1 MLETNYEQNGYVY
14 YDRLRNETRP
24 FWKNV
29 GIKAE
34 QRLGNYLSNST
45 INKTD
50 LSSTLVSIASNERQN
65 EIRFLSTIFG
75 YQSGFDESNITLD
88 SYEEFIN
95 YINLQ
100 IGMKD
105 AYERFLIDTKKKTG
119 GKRRNPNVA
128 TSFPTYLVQA
138 LNKMLRNSTDK
149 VVRALEDPKEFDE
162 FIDDLVDEMAEAM
175 SNAQVDKVERERLG
189 ESKPWKDLYEVL
201 KKDKYSHAAWKDL
214 LIKRVHIE
222 TILREMVERNGSA
235 IDRKS
240 IRQAVDNTVSS
251 TRAITGG
258 YLQEIIQALMN
269 KANTNPNIK
278 IGGGTIKSNIPT
290 TDNITLYSTNI
301 EIQEAE
307 LTRLFEELNPEISET
322 TKEGNRKI
330 IEDFYE
336 QHLKNLKDTFVVYE
350 SVKNVTLGDWFEN
363 AGGFNNGNPKE
374 LYKVS
379 DDLESIGFSDIAQK
393 AENLYQVLI
402 NAMDGALMMESKDR
416 AMSELRL
423 AICHGLANVFFDDW
437 AEIGKVGT
445 NAIHIFDLN
454 SIKVPL
460 SYLLF
465 ALSEAL
471 DIMEN
476 DEVNDSRYI
485 KIEFNIPK
493 QILYPEPVPIIT
505 YDGTTIVDHW
515 NRQAEVAKK
524 QSTYKVNFLSN
535 FVDTISNLLVKVSA
549 NR

>member
-45 INKTD
+45 ISKTD
-50 LSSTLVSIASNERQN
+50 LSSTLASIASNERQN

-75 YQSGFDESNITLD
+75 YQSGFDESNVTLD

-222 TILREMVERNGSA
+222 TILREMVEKNGSA
-235 IDRKS
+235 IDRKG

-379 DDLESIGFSDIAQK
+379 DDLESIGFSDVAQK

-402 NAMDGALMMESKDR
+402 NAMDGALMTESKDR

-423 AICHGLANVFFDDW
+423 AICHGLASVFFDDW

-471 DIMEN
+471 NIMEN

-485 KIEFNIPK
+485 KIEFSIPK

-535 FVDTISNLLVKVSA
+535 FVDTISNLLGKVSA